1 MTAILS
7 YRIEHDR
14 HTLLLK
20 SATKQLKMSNSLLH
34 FLLKTA
40 ILNFYLHLQGSIKQ
54 ESPWLVVRPKVDAFF
69 SRRVSHF
76 AQRLNT
82 FGSGMT
88 RSYPLCL
95 FLVRAISRRGQ
106 LPHASEDKYMVS
118 FIIETN
124 KRGEE

>member
-40 ILNFYLHLQGSIKQ
+40 ILNFYLQSLPFARITCRFVPPVLPQVLLAKLQFCPVKKMCYAPGKEI
-54 ESPWLVVRPKVDAFF
+54 
-69 SRRVSHF
+69 
-76 AQRLNT
+76 
-82 FGSGMT
+82 
-88 RSYPLCL
+88 
-95 FLVRAISRRGQ
+95 
-106 LPHASEDKYMVS
+106 
-118 FIIETN
+118 
-124 KRGEE
+124 